1 MNFSGISNLTGL
13 NKGALAAQ
21 IAAVESAMKVKFP
34 SAYKDLLS
42 YSDGVLLDNG
52 LSLYQLQDLAERN
65 ETYEVKDYCDGY
77 LLIGDDSG
85 GKGFL
90 IKLENDDP
98 SVFESGLGDLDPS
111 DFSSIAVNLQEW
123 ISRGLRA

>member
-13 NKGALAAQ
+13 NKGAQAAQ
-21 IAAVESAMKVKFP
+21 IAAVESAMKVKLP

-42 YSDGVLLDNG
+42 YSDGVLLENG

-90 IKLENDDP
+90 IKLEKDDP